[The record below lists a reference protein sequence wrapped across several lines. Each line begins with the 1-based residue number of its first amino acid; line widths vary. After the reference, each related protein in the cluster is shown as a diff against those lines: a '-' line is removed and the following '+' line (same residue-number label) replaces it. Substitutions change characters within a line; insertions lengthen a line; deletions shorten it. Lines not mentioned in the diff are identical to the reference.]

1 MTAQSRQYSA
11 KKRKIMDKKACLSC
25 LKVGHIA
32 KVCKSTVKCLI
43 CQKRHV
49 TLMCPEL
56 GTNKRAVD
64 DAKLSSD
71 NVERTATVH
80 SQLNCTS
87 EVLLQTLRCVI
98 RSGDRQKEVSVVR
111 HRVTEVLYFR
121 ENCTTAGIG
130 VPWRG

>member
-1 MTAQSRQYSA
+1 M
-11 KKRKIMDKKACLSC
+11 
-25 LKVGHIA
+25 A

-64 DAKLSSD
+64 AKLSSD

-87 EVLLQTLRCVI
+87 EVLLQTL
-98 RSGDRQKEVSVVR
+98 
-111 HRVTEVLYFR
+111 
-121 ENCTTAGIG
+121 
-130 VPWRG
+130 